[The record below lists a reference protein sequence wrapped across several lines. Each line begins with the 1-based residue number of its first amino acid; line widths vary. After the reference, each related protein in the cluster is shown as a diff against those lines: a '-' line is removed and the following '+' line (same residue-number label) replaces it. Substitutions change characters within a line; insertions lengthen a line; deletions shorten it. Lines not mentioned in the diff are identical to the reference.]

1 MGALRILRR
10 HMIVFGRTW
19 RASVVYNFIEP
30 LLYLSAM
37 GFGLGGFVAEMDGV
51 SYMQYIAPG
60 MVASSAMWAATF
72 ECTYGSFVRLHYQKA
87 CQAMLSAPMVVRDI
101 VIGDILFG
109 IVKNVM
115 VGIVILLVIAGLGQ
129 VRSWLVLLIPL
140 FLVLPGL
147 VFSLWALAYTC
158 FITNIDNL
166 NYYITIIMTPLFL
179 FSGVFFPVTSMPE
192 WVQILSWLNPLYHS
206 VEVCRALTLGSIS
219 PGIWLN
225 IGALLMLAVLTL
237 PWPMRFMKKQLI
249 N

>member
-1 MGALRILRR
+1 MGALRVLRR

-37 GFGLGGFVAEMDGV
+37 GFGLGGFVPEMDGV

-72 ECTYGSFVRLHYQKA
+72 ECTYGSFVRLHYEKA

-109 IVKNVM
+109 IVKNIM

-129 VRSWLVLLIPL
+129 VRSWMVLLIPL
-140 FLVLPGL
+140 FLILPGL
-147 VFSLWALAYTC
+147 VFSLWALVYTC
-158 FITNIDNL
+158 YIKNIDHL
-166 NYYITIIMTPLFL
+166 NYYITIIMTPIFL

-192 WVQILSWLNPLYHS
+192 WVQVLSWLNPLYHS
-206 VEVCRALTLGSIS
+206 VEVCRALTLGTIA

-225 IGALLMLAVLTL
+225 AAALLVLAAITL
-237 PWPMRFMKKQLI
+237 PWPIKFMKRQLI
-249 N
+249 H